1 MRQAR
6 RLPRWREIVLG
17 APKLRNICGRQM
29 EPEKCFRSAVLPM
42 LMGNRTDGGHLNE
55 DCSDRTADR
64 KRSTN
69 LIWWKRTRRVVFDR
83 GAGQAGAPGH
93 AFRKWRFTDLR
104 RARP

>member
-1 MRQAR
+1 
-6 RLPRWREIVLG
+6 
-17 APKLRNICGRQM
+17 
-29 EPEKCFRSAVLPM
+29 M

-93 AFRKWRFTDLR
+93 AFRKWRFIDLR
-104 RARP
+104 RARPVHEKRVAAYANRARPNPVLHDHARQSARTSR